1 MFDKQMLILDRN
13 MYLNVLRF
21 FAEELKLTFKLG
33 HVFLTEV
40 QKSVSS
46 GSRTHTL
53 IPGTYALQL
62 RHLDPSAQEDVSLGQ
77 GTCTLQYKKLY
88 LQLWSLNLSA
98 QEPVSSAVCTFH
110 FRSRYPSFMKTSR

>member
-21 FAEELKLTFKLG
+21 FAEELKLTIKLG

-62 RHLDPSAQEDVSLGQ
+62 RHLYPSAQEDVSLGQ
-77 GTCTLQYKKLY
+77 KPVPFYSRSCTSSSGACTF
-88 LQLWSLNLSA
+88 QLRNLSA
-98 QEPVSSAVCTFH
+98 QQSAPFIFAVGTLL
-110 FRSRYPSFMKTSR
+110 S